1 MNRKLLF
8 ATLLF
13 GLLGAVPP
21 AQAQS
26 YQHIAPHTVGGMSRL
41 NGATFRGFA
50 SVGLTATGSVEN
62 AARTR
67 VAEFGPWPIYLLKQ
81 RDDTGSP
88 IEQADLPSSFQL
100 EQNYP
105 NPFNPQ
111 TTIRYALPQASR
123 VRLGI
128 YDVLGREVARLVDG
142 VQAVGAH
149 EVRFEAT
156 DLPSGVYLYR
166 LEADGFVEARTMLLA
181 K

>member
-1 MNRKLLF
+1 MKWKPLFTALL
-8 ATLLF
+8 L
-13 GLLGAVPP
+13 GILGAVPP

-50 SVGLTATGSVEN
+50 SVGLTAAGSVEN

-81 RDDTGSP
+81 RDDTGSLV
-88 IEQADLPSSFQL
+88 EQADVPSFFQL
-100 EQNYP
+100 DQNYP

-111 TTIRYALPQASR
+111 TTIRYALPQASQ
-123 VRLGI
+123 VRLAV
-128 YDVLGREVARLVDG
+128 YDVLGREVALLVDRL
-142 VQAVGAH
+142 QAAGAH
-149 EVRFEAT
+149 ETNFEAT
-156 DLPSGVYLYR
+156 DFPSGVYLYR
-166 LEADGFVEARTMLLA
+166 LEAGGFVDARTMLLA

>member
-1 MNRKLLF
+1 MKWKLPF

-13 GLLGAVPP
+13 GLLGAVPVV
-21 AQAQS
+21 QAQS

-41 NGATFRGFA
+41 AGATFHGFA
-50 SVGLTATGSVEN
+50 SVGLVAAGGVEN
-62 AARTR
+62 AARTH

-81 RDDTGSP
+81 RGVVGTP
-88 IEQADLPSSFQL
+88 VEQADLPSSFQL
-100 EQNYP
+100 HQNYP

-123 VRLGI
+123 VRLVV
-128 YDVLGREVARLVDG
+128 YDVLGREVAPLVDG
-142 VQAVGAH
+142 VQVAGTH
-149 EVRFEAT
+149 EVLFEAT
-156 DLPSGVYLYR
+156 DLPSGVYLLR